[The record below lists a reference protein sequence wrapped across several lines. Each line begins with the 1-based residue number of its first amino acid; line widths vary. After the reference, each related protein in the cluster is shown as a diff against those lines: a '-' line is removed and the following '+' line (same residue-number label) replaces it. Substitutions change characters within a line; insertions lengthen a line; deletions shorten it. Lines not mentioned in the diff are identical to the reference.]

1 MAVSD
6 LKCIKVRSGRSIAY
20 VVKDRINYYKNP
32 KKTDSGRLI
41 SAYQCTPDTAVEEF
55 LSVKHTYETRTGRKR
70 SSNNAALWRIMQSFK
85 PGEVSPEEAN
95 KIGYE
100 TAEEFLKGE
109 HQFVVCTHTDHK
121 HIHNHIVWNSTALD
135 CEHKWNNYNRSAM
148 AARAISDRI
157 CVEHGLSVVR
167 PKEKGK
173 KYAEW
178 AAEKKGV
185 SWKKKLRAM
194 IDTVLPTCTDYAD
207 YLTKMRQAG
216 YEVQTGKKYVSFRA
230 AGQTRFT
237 RMKTLGTDYT
247 EEAVRARLEARQPAS
262 ARHKSQILFVKKIN
276 LLIDIRAKLQAGK
289 GAGYA
294 HWAKLF
300 NVKQTAKTL
309 YYIREHGIADYTELE
324 KRANAAAEMQSALS
338 AKMKSLDGRMKEIQ
352 DLKSQII
359 TYSKTSAVYKEYQ
372 QTGWNPIFR
381 AQHETEI
388 LQHENAKKAFNVL
401 HAEAL
406 PKMAQ
411 LQQKYAELL
420 SQKQALRTEYQATKA
435 EADELR
441 VIKKNIDTVLDIPDD
456 GEAKEPDIE
465 NGRPR
470 Q

>member
-6 LKCIKVRSGRSIAY
+6 LKCVKVRNGRSIAY

-32 KKTDSGRLI
+32 KKTDNGRLV
-41 SAYQCTPDTAVEEF
+41 SAYQCTPDTAIEEF
-55 LSVKHTYETRTGRKR
+55 TAVKHAYEARTGRKR
-70 SSNNAALWRIMQSFK
+70 SSNNAVLWRIMQSFK

-100 TAEEFLKGE
+100 TAAEFLKGE
-109 HQFVVCTHTDHK
+109 HQFIVCTHTDHK

-148 AARAISDRI
+148 AARTISDRI
-157 CVEHGLSVVR
+157 CAANGLSVVR

-173 KYAEW
+173 QYAEW
-178 AAEKKGV
+178 AAEQKGG

-194 IDTVLPTCTDYAD
+194 IDTILPTCIGYAD
-207 YLTKMRQAG
+207 FLAKMRQAG

-237 RMKTLGTDYT
+237 RMKTLGADYT
-247 EEAVRARLEARQPAS
+247 EEAIRARLETKQPAS
-262 ARHKSQILFVKKIN
+262 ARYRSQVLFAKKIN
-276 LLIDIRAKLQAGK
+276 LLVDIRAQLQAGK

-294 HWAKLF
+294 HWATIF

-309 YYIREHGIADYTELE
+309 YYIREHGIADYAELE
-324 KRANAAAEMQSALS
+324 KRTKAAAEKQSALTV
-338 AKMKSLDGRMKEIQ
+338 KMKSLDGRMKEVQ

-359 TYSKTSAVYKEYQ
+359 AYSKTRAVYVDYQ
-372 QTGWNPIFR
+372 RSGWNPVFR

-401 HAEAL
+401 HAKAL

-411 LQQKYAELL
+411 LQKKYAELL
-420 SQKQALRTEYQATKA
+420 SQKQEVRTEYQKAKA
-435 EADELR
+435 EADELHI
-441 VIKKNIDTVLDIPDD
+441 IKKNIDTVLDIPDD
-456 GEAKEPDIE
+456 SEAKKPDIE
-465 NGRPR
+465 NDRPL
-470 Q
+470 